1 MKINYLIKNI
11 DNEDF
16 DLVAK
21 LKVNPYI
28 PVMDKQKIA
37 MDIIA
42 TCTDEIDGI
51 VEIDYLKMDIYF
63 KMRMLKEHTN
73 LDISEDFDEMVDQY
87 DALYKSCVMN
97 RVVALF
103 ENDYDFMYDML
114 MQELEN
120 LEKENSLERHL
131 VRIVHKLNG
140 MLDGFSDKI
149 GDVDFNKLL
158 PEGMDASAFLDLM
171 NNLK

>member
-1 MKINYLIKNI
+1 MKVNYLIKNI

-16 DLVAK
+16 DLIGK
-21 LKVNPYI
+21 LKVNTYI
-28 PVMDKQKIA
+28 PVMDKQKII

-42 TCTDEIDGI
+42 ACTDEVDGI

-73 LDISEDFDEMVDQY
+73 LDISDDFDGMVEQF
-87 DALYKSCVMN
+87 DALYKSRVMN
-97 RVVALF
+97 RALALF
-103 ENDYDFMYDML
+103 EDDYDFMYDML
-114 MQELEN
+114 MQKLED

-131 VRIVHKLNG
+131 VRIAYKFNG
-140 MLDGFSDKI
+140 MLDEF
-149 GDVDFNKLL
+149 GDVDFSKLL
-158 PEGMDASAFLDLM
+158 PEGMDASALLDFM